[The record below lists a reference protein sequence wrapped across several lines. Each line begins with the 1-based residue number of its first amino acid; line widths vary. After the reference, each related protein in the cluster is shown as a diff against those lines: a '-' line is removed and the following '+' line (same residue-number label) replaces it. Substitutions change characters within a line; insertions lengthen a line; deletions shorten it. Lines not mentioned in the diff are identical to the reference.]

1 MTNLLCFGIRISS
14 FLRASSFLTL
24 NHPAPHP
31 PNLRVMSEHVHPS
44 VTAAKERAQHPADN
58 ADDNRAPERAGKSVN
73 VKTYYDVR
81 HNEQH
86 QAIYDQNE

>member
-1 MTNLLCFGIRISS
+1 MGENMDT
-14 FLRASSFLTL
+14 
-24 NHPAPHP
+24 
-31 PNLRVMSEHVHPS
+31 S

-58 ADDNRAPERAGKSVN
+58 ADDNRAPERAGKSVH
-73 VKTYYDVR
+73 VKTNYDVR

>member
-1 MTNLLCFGIRISS
+1 VIRPPRRSGTKAGHFSS
-14 FLRASSFLTL
+14 LDHSAADTL
-24 NHPAPHP
+24 
-31 PNLRVMSEHVHPS
+31 NLRVMGENMDTPVA
-44 VTAAKERAQHPADN
+44 AAKERAQNPADN
-58 ADDNRAPERAGKSVN
+58 ADHNRAPERAGKSLN